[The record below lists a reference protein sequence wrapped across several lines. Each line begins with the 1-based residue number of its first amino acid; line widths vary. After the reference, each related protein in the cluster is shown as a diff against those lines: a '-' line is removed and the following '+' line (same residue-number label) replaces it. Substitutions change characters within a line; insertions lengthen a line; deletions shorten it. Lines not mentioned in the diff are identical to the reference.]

1 VNSVSSVVKRAY
13 MAKITFGTSGWRA
26 IISEDF
32 TFANVRL
39 VAQAISQYLKDEH
52 ISDRGVVVGY
62 DTRFLSENFAKT
74 CAEVLAGNG
83 IPVYLSDRNVPTP
96 AISLEIILRQA
107 AGGINLTASHNPPEY
122 NGIKFS
128 PFTGG
133 PAPKEVTGNIEK
145 NVNKLIKAGTVPQ
158 IMPIAEAKV
167 KGIVQEIDIK
177 SRYLENIKEKIDL
190 ATIKAANLN
199 IIIDMLY
206 GTGVGYL
213 DALLSEAGCQ
223 VEVLH
228 NYRDVYFG
236 GNPPEPS
243 EKNLA
248 ELILKVKEKKALLGL
263 ALDGDA
269 DRFGIIDSNGTYI
282 TPDQVISL
290 LFLYLVE
297 SRGWNGAVV
306 RSIAT
311 TRLIDAIAKKKGIKV
326 YETPVGFK
334 YIGELMTQNAI
345 IIGGEESGGLSIYR
359 HIPEKDGIIAC
370 LLIAELVAK
379 KQKTLGQLL
388 NEIYSE
394 YGTYYN
400 HRLDLKTDESNK
412 QSILSQIRSDTPTKF
427 AGLNIKEIK
436 AIDGICFI
444 LEDGSWVLIRPSGTE
459 PILRCY
465 LESKSKEQLGKLIES
480 VQKLV

>member
-1 VNSVSSVVKRAY
+1 MS
-13 MAKITFGTSGWRA
+13 KITFGTSGWRA

-32 TFANVRL
+32 TFTNVRL
-39 VAQAISQYLKDEH
+39 VAQAISQYLINEQL
-52 ISDRGVVVGY
+52 SDRGVVIGY
-62 DTRFLSENFAKT
+62 DTRFLSDTFAEL

-83 IPVYLSDRNVPTP
+83 IPVFLSDRNVPTP

-133 PAPKEVTGNIEK
+133 PAPKEVTGKIEQIA
-145 NVNKLIKAGTVPQ
+145 NKLVKTNAVPKM
-158 IMPIAEAKV
+158 IPLGEAKN

-190 ATIKAANLN
+190 ATIGKAQLNL
-199 IIIDMLY
+199 IIDMLY

-213 DALLSEAGCQ
+213 DTLLTESGCQ

-236 GNPPEPS
+236 GRTPEPS
-243 EKNLA
+243 EKNLS
-248 ELILKVKEKKALLGL
+248 ELITQVKVKKAQLGL

-269 DRFGIIDSNGTYI
+269 DRFGIIDSDGTYI

-290 LFLYLVE
+290 LFLYLIE
-297 SRGWNGAVV
+297 SRGWDGAVV
-306 RSIAT
+306 RTIAT
-311 TRLIDAIAKKKGIKV
+311 TRLIDAIAKQQGIKV

-334 YIGELMTQNAI
+334 YIGELMTQSQI

-379 KQKTLGQLL
+379 KQKSLGQLL
-388 NEIYSE
+388 QEIYAQ
-394 YGTYYN
+394 YGTYYAY
-400 HRLDLKTDESNK
+400 RLDLKIDETQK
-412 QSILSQIRSDTPTKF
+412 RGVLHQIRSDTPTKF
-427 AGLNIKEIK
+427 AGLKMKEIK
-436 AIDGICFI
+436 TIDGICFM

-465 LESKSKEQLGKLIES
+465 LESHSQEQLAKLIEATR
-480 VQKLV
+480 KLI